1 MSFLICSCC
10 LLVVSVREKQT
21 MMSRAITTRKM
32 KFDKVSKPSHLANV
46 SNGPG
51 IIAIIRKTIGSN
63 SQATELLIERE
74 FRFRQMIIIKNKII
88 VAIVISI

>member
-1 MSFLICSCC
+1 MGTPTILIQDGKI
-10 LLVVSVREKQT
+10 LENNL
-21 MMSRAITTRKM
+21 RKM

-63 SQATELLIERE
+63 SQATELLMERE
-74 FRFRQMIIIKNKII
+74 FRFRQMIMIKNKII